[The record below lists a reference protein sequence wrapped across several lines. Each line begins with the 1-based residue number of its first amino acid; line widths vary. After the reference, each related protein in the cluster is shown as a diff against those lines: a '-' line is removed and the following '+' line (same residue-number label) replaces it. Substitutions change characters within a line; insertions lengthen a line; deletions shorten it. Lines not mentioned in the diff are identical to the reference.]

1 MTEAKLHLE
10 TTDLERQV
18 IEAGDVGLE
27 ILSDSVQSGAAGQ
40 MPVGCCA
47 ALLKALRYEAAFA
60 PLCLVYRDGALS
72 HLPQAGLECSPY
84 LGCVSWSD
92 EEVRGCVERC

>member
-27 ILSDSVQSGAAGQ
+27 ILSDSVQFGAAGQ
-40 MPVGCCA
+40 VPVGCCA
-47 ALLKALRYEAAFA
+47 TLLKALRYEAAFA
-60 PLCLVYRDGALS
+60 LLCLVYRDGALS

-84 LGCVSWSD
+84 LDCVSWSD
-92 EEVRGCVERC
+92 EEVR